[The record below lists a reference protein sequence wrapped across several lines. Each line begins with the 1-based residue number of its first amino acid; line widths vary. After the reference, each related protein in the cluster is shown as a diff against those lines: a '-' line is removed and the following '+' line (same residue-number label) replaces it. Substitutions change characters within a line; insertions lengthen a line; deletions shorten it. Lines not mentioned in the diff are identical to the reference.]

1 MPTDCYLLAFFFVLM
16 KILQELESLI
26 PPLSNEEF
34 KQLERNILEEG
45 IREPLIT
52 WNGILI
58 DGHNRYRIAQE
69 HDINYETLEKEFEN
83 LNDVKIW
90 MVNNQLGRRNLQD
103 FVKGELHDE
112 LDRLNKIKGA
122 EIYKEKSV
130 FKGNQYSAPLSII
143 DNEPKHNSRD
153 IVSEK
158 LGWSTGKKAMF
169 DVLKKKAPEE
179 VKEKLRTGEV
189 SINQAYKEI
198 KKEENEQL
206 KTQKAIEIIE
216 KVYENNT
223 NIYNGNCIEYIKTI
237 KDKSIDCL
245 ITDPPYGVDIQF
257 GAYDNQL
264 SRKIEND
271 GNIED
276 ALVLLDE
283 MLLNVKSKLK
293 DNAHIYIFC
302 NWKIYPQFN
311 QIISKHF
318 QIKNLIIWDKLFMGM
333 GDLKGNYSSSYEMIV
348 FAGGYREFLTRPKNI
363 IQCRFSDERFHN
375 TQKPV
380 ELIKQL
386 IDNSTNVNETI
397 FDPFLGSGS
406 TVVAAKEMKRNFI
419 GCEIDEQNYKITLK
433 RLEDGK

>member
-1 MPTDCYLLAFFFVLM
+1 MQ
-16 KILQELESLI
+16 ILKELEVLI
-26 PPLSNEEF
+26 PPLTSEEF

-45 IREPLIT
+45 IRDPLVT
-52 WNGILI
+52 WNGILV
-58 DGHNRYRIAQE
+58 DGHNRYRIATE
-69 HDINYETLEKEFEN
+69 YDIDFVTVEKEFADMN
-83 LNDVKIW
+83 AVKEW
-90 MVNNQLGRRNLQD
+90 MINNQFGRRNLNNYQRSVLALQLED
-103 FVKGELHDE
+103 
-112 LDRLNKIKGA
+112 
-122 EIYKEKSV
+122 V
-130 FKGNQYSAPLSII
+130 FKAKAKENLKIYGGNQHAAPPQISAKVQPIETRQEI
-143 DNEPKHNSRD
+143 AKVAN
-153 IVSEK
+153 VSHDTISKVKKIEATASPEIK
-158 LGWSTGKKAMF
+158 AKVSTG
-169 DVLKKKAPEE
+169 EI
-179 VKEKLRTGEV
+179 
-189 SINQAYKEI
+189 SINEAFKEI

-216 KVYENNT
+216 KVYESNT
-223 NIYNGNCIEYIKTI
+223 NIFHGNCIEFIKTI
-237 KDKSIDCL
+237 EDKSIDCL

-271 GNIED
+271 GNIDD
-276 ALVLLDE
+276 ALLLLDK
-283 MLLNVKSKLK
+283 MLLEVKSKLK

-311 QIISKHF
+311 AIISKHF

-348 FAGGYREFLTRPKNI
+348 FAGGNREFLSRPKNI
-363 IQCRFSDERFHN
+363 IQCRFNDERFHN

-380 ELIKQL
+380 DLIKQL
-386 IDNSTNVNETI
+386 IENSTNVNETI

-406 TVVAAKEMKRNFI
+406 TVIAANQLKRNFI

>member
-1 MPTDCYLLAFFFVLM
+1 MQ
-16 KILQELESLI
+16 ILQELESLI

-45 IREPLIT
+45 IRDPLVT
-52 WNGILI
+52 WNGILV

-69 HDINYETLEKEFEN
+69 HDINYVTVEKEFADMN
-83 LNDVKIW
+83 AVKVW
-90 MVNNQLGRRNLQD
+90 MINNQFGRRNLISY
-103 FVKGELHDE
+103 VRTVLA
-112 LDRLNKIKGA
+112 LRLK
-122 EIYKEKSV
+122 EIYSDIAKENK
-130 FKGNQYSAPLSII
+130 KGGQGGILLPQTFGEANKKE
-143 DNEPKHNSRD
+143 NETNYKIGKIAD
-153 IVSEK
+153 VSSETIRKVEK
-158 LGWSTGKKAMF
+158 IEATASPEIKAKANTGQI
-169 DVLKKKAPEE
+169 
-179 VKEKLRTGEV
+179 
-189 SINQAYKEI
+189 SINEAYKEI

-283 MLLNVKSKLK
+283 MLINVKSKLK
-293 DNAHIYIFC
+293 EDAHIYIFC

-348 FAGGYREFLTRPKNI
+348 FAGGNREFLNRPKNI

-386 IDNSTNVNETI
+386 IENSTNVNETV

>member
-1 MPTDCYLLAFFFVLM
+1 ME
-16 KILQELESLI
+16 ILQELESLI

-69 HDINYETLEKEFEN
+69 HDINYETLEKEFDN
-83 LNDVKIW
+83 IFLVKVW
-90 MVNNQLGRRNLQD
+90 MIYNQFGRRNLS
-103 FVKGELHDE
+103 
-112 LDRLNKIKGA
+112 N
-122 EIYKEKSV
+122 YWKSV
-130 FKGNQYSAPLSII
+130 LALELEDVFREKAKENLVLSGGNKKSGLQISVNPITDKINTQKEIAKIA
-143 DNEPKHNSRD
+143 N
-153 IVSEK
+153 VSHDTIAK
-158 LGWSTGKKAMF
+158 VKKIQSNAT
-169 DVLKKKAPEE
+169 PE
-179 VKEKLRTGEV
+179 VKEKLNTGQM
-189 SINQAYKEI
+189 SINEAYKEI

-223 NIYNGNCIEYIKTI
+223 NIFNGNCIEYIKTI

-271 GNIED
+271 GNIKD
-276 ALVLLDE
+276 ALILLDE

-302 NWKIYPQFN
+302 NWKIYPQFSL
-311 QIISKHF
+311 IILKHF

-348 FAGGYREFLTRPKNI
+348 FAGGNREFLNRPKNI
-363 IQCRFSDERFHN
+363 IQCRFNDERFHN

-380 ELIKQL
+380 DLIKQL
-386 IDNSTNVNETI
+386 IENSTNVNETI

-406 TVVAAKEMKRNFI
+406 TVIAAKELKRNYI

-433 RLEDGK
+433 RLDDGKC

>member
-1 MPTDCYLLAFFFVLM
+1 M

-69 HDINYETLEKEFEN
+69 YDMNYETLEKEFEN
-83 LNDVKIW
+83 INRVKEW
-90 MVNNQLGRRNLQD
+90 MIHNQFGRRNLSNYQRSVLALQLED
-103 FVKGELHDE
+103 VFKEKAKEKELERKTTFLKSEKSNLETINSIKEISKLANVGHDTIAKVKKIEANATPE
-112 LDRLNKIKGA
+112 VKARLN
-122 EIYKEKSV
+122 
-130 FKGNQYSAPLSII
+130 
-143 DNEPKHNSRD
+143 
-153 IVSEK
+153 
-158 LGWSTGKKAMF
+158 TGTM
-169 DVLKKKAPEE
+169 
-179 VKEKLRTGEV
+179 
-189 SINQAYKEI
+189 SINEAYKEI

-223 NIYNGNCIEYIKTI
+223 NIYNGDCIEYIKTI

-257 GAYDNQL
+257 AAYDNQL

-311 QIISKHF
+311 SIITKHF
-318 QIKNLIIWDKLFMGM
+318 QIKNVIIWDKLFMGM

-348 FAGGYREFLTRPKNI
+348 FAGGNREFLNRPKNI

>member
-1 MPTDCYLLAFFFVLM
+1 MQ
-16 KILQELESLI
+16 ILQELESLI
-26 PPLSNEEF
+26 PLLSNEEF

-69 HDINYETLEKEFEN
+69 HDINYETLEKEFDN
-83 LNDVKIW
+83 INDVKIW

-112 LDRLNKIKGA
+112 LDKLNKIKGV

-143 DNEPKHNSRD
+143 DNEPKHNTQK
-153 IVSEK
+153 IVAEK

-169 DVLKKKAPEE
+169 DIVKTKAPDE
-179 VKEKLRTGEV
+179 VKEKLRTGEL

-198 KKEENEQL
+198 KKEEHEQL

-216 KVYENNT
+216 KVYESNT
-223 NIYNGNCIEYIKTI
+223 NIFHGSCIDFIKTI
-237 KDKSIDCL
+237 EDKSIDCL

-271 GNIED
+271 GNIDD
-276 ALVLLDE
+276 ALILLNE
-283 MLLNVKSKLK
+283 MLLKVKSKLK

-311 QIISKHF
+311 EIISKHF

-333 GDLKGNYSSSYEMIV
+333 GDLKGNYSSSYEMII
-348 FAGGYREFLTRPKNI
+348 FAGGNREFLTRPKNI
-363 IQCRFSDERFHN
+363 IQCRFNDERFHN
-375 TQKPV
+375 TQKPI

-386 IDNSTNVNETI
+386 IENSTNVNETI

>member
-1 MPTDCYLLAFFFVLM
+1 M

>member
-1 MPTDCYLLAFFFVLM
+1 ME
-16 KILQELESLI
+16 ILKELESLI

-69 HDINYETLEKEFEN
+69 HDINYETLEKEFDN
-83 LNDVKIW
+83 INRVKEW
-90 MVNNQLGRRNLQD
+90 MIHNQFGRRNLSNYQRSVLALELED
-103 FVKGELHDE
+103 VFREKAKENLKLAAEKTNTPLPILANPIEIKSIDTRKEISKVANVSHGTLDKVKVIQA
-112 LDRLNKIKGA
+112 NA
-122 EIYKEKSV
+122 T
-130 FKGNQYSAPLSII
+130 P
-143 DNEPKHNSRD
+143 
-153 IVSEK
+153 
-158 LGWSTGKKAMF
+158 
-169 DVLKKKAPEE
+169 E
-179 VKEKLRTGEV
+179 VKEKLNTGTM
-189 SINQAYKEI
+189 SINEAYKEI

-223 NIYNGNCIEYIKTI
+223 NIYNGDCIEYIKTI
-237 KDKSIDCL
+237 RNKSIDCL

-271 GNIED
+271 GNIKD
-276 ALVLLDE
+276 ALLLLDE

-293 DNAHIYIFC
+293 DDAHIYIFC

-348 FAGGYREFLTRPKNI
+348 FAGGNREFLTRPKNI

-375 TQKPV
+375 TQKPI

-386 IDNSTNVNETI
+386 IENSTNVNETI

-406 TVVAAKEMKRNFI
+406 TVIAAKEMKRNFI

-433 RLEDGK
+433 RLDDGKC

>member
-1 MPTDCYLLAFFFVLM
+1 MQ
-16 KILQELESLI
+16 ILKELEVLI
-26 PPLSNEEF
+26 PPLTSEEF

-45 IREPLIT
+45 IRDPLVT
-52 WNGILI
+52 WNGILV

-69 HDINYETLEKEFEN
+69 YDIDFVTVEKEFADMN
-83 LNDVKIW
+83 AVKEW
-90 MVNNQLGRRNLQD
+90 MVNNQLGRRNLPE
-103 FVKGELHDE
+103 FVRGELLSYVRE
-112 LDRLNKIKGA
+112 MRKIEGKEKQLLTLNKG
-122 EIYKEKSV
+122 KESPV
-130 FKGNQYSAPLSII
+130 LSNI
-143 DNEPKHNSRD
+143 DKTEHNTRNEFA
-153 IVSEK
+153 EK
-158 LGWSTGKKAMF
+158 LGWSTGKTGMF
-169 DVLKKKAPEE
+169 DVVTKKAPEE
-179 VKEKLRTGEV
+179 LKVKLRTGEV
-189 SINQAYKEI
+189 NIHQAYKEI
-198 KKEENEQL
+198 KKEEKEQS

-216 KVYENNT
+216 KVYESNT
-223 NIYNGNCIEYIKTI
+223 NIFHGNCIEFIKNI
-237 KDKSIDCL
+237 EDKSIDCL

-271 GNIED
+271 GNIDD
-276 ALVLLDE
+276 ALLLLDT
-283 MLLNVKSKLK
+283 MLLEVKSKLK

-311 QIISKHF
+311 AIISKHF

-348 FAGGYREFLTRPKNI
+348 FAGGNREFLSRPKNI
-363 IQCRFSDERFHN
+363 IQCRFNDERFHN

-380 ELIKQL
+380 DLIKQL
-386 IDNSTNVNETI
+386 IENSTNVNETI

-406 TVVAAKEMKRNFI
+406 TVIAANQLKRNFI

>member
-1 MPTDCYLLAFFFVLM
+1 MQ
-16 KILQELESLI
+16 ILKELEVLI
-26 PPLSNEEF
+26 PPLTSEEF

-45 IREPLIT
+45 IRDPLVT
-52 WNGILI
+52 WNGILV

-69 HDINYETLEKEFEN
+69 YDIDFETVEKEFADMN
-83 LNDVKIW
+83 AVKIW
-90 MVNNQLGRRNLQD
+90 MATNQLGRRNLSD
-103 FVKGELHDE
+103 YVKGELGFIIRD
-112 LDRLNKIKGA
+112 LL
-122 EIYKEKSV
+122 KEKGIEEKSRAGGD
-130 FKGNQYSAPLSII
+130 KKSLLSTI
-143 DNEPKHNSRD
+143 DKSDIKKIEDRHNTQK
-153 IVSEK
+153 IFSEK
-158 LGWSTGKKAMF
+158 IGWSTGKVAMF
-169 DVLKKKAPEE
+169 DVVKAKAPEE
-179 VKEKLRTGEV
+179 IKAKLRTGEV

-198 KKEENEQL
+198 KKEEHEQL

-216 KVYENNT
+216 KVYESNT
-223 NIYNGNCIEYIKTI
+223 NIFHGNCIEFIKTI
-237 KDKSIDCL
+237 EDKSIDCL

-271 GNIED
+271 GNIDD
-276 ALVLLDE
+276 ALLLLDT
-283 MLLNVKSKLK
+283 MLHEVKSKLK

-311 QIISKHF
+311 TIISKHF

-348 FAGGYREFLTRPKNI
+348 FAGGNREFLTRPKNI
-363 IQCRFSDERFHN
+363 IQCRFNDERFHN

-380 ELIKQL
+380 DLIKQL
-386 IDNSTNVNETI
+386 IENSTNVNETV

-406 TVVAAKEMKRNFI
+406 TVIAANQLKRNFI

-433 RLEDGK
+433 RLEDGKC

>member
-1 MPTDCYLLAFFFVLM
+1 M

-26 PPLSNEEF
+26 PPLSSEEF

-69 HDINYETLEKEFEN
+69 HDINYETLEKEFED
-83 LNDVKIW
+83 LNAVKIW
-90 MVNNQLGRRNLQD
+90 MVNNQLGRRNLSE
-103 FVKGELHDE
+103 FVRGELISYIRDILKSIGKDKLVE
-112 LDRLNKIKGA
+112 AGKIYGEGHK
-122 EIYKEKSV
+122 KEE
-130 FKGNQYSAPLSII
+130 PLSTI
-143 DNEPKHNSRD
+143 DKGSHNTQKEIAD
-153 IVSEK
+153 K
-158 LGWSTGKKAMF
+158 LGWSTGKVAMF
-169 DVLKKKAPEE
+169 DIVRTKAPEE

-223 NIYNGNCIEYIKTI
+223 NIFNGNCIEYIKTI

-271 GNIED
+271 GNIKD
-276 ALVLLDE
+276 ALILLDE

-302 NWKIYPQFN
+302 NWKIYPQFSL
-311 QIISKHF
+311 IILKHF

-348 FAGGYREFLTRPKNI
+348 FAGGNREFLNRPKNI
-363 IQCRFSDERFHN
+363 IQCRFNDERFHN

-380 ELIKQL
+380 DLIKQL
-386 IDNSTNVNETI
+386 IENSTNVNETI

-406 TVVAAKEMKRNFI
+406 TVIAAKELKRNYI

-433 RLEDGK
+433 RLDDGKC

>member
-1 MPTDCYLLAFFFVLM
+1 M

-69 HDINYETLEKEFEN
+69 HDINYETLEKEFGN

-112 LDRLNKIKGA
+112 LDKLNKIKGV

-143 DNEPKHNSRD
+143 DNEPKHNTQK
-153 IVSEK
+153 IVAEK

-169 DVLKKKAPEE
+169 DIVKTKAPEE

-198 KKEENEQL
+198 KKEE
-206 KTQKAIEIIE
+206 KIIE
-216 KVYENNT
+216 RKQDIKKQLQDIESGKLPELWGKYEVVA
-223 NIYNGNCIEYIKTI
+223 I
-237 KDKSIDCL
+237 
-245 ITDPPYGVDIQF
+245 DPPW
-257 GAYDNQL
+257 AYEEKGGLSSNDFNPETTRGTTTYPTMKVNQIKEIDLPLTDNSVVFL
-264 SRKIEND
+264 WTTH
-271 GNIED
+271 
-276 ALVLLDE
+276 AF
-283 MLLNVKSKLK
+283 LK
-293 DNAHIYIFC
+293 DAFDILEH
-302 NWKIYPQFN
+302 W
-311 QIISKHF
+311 
-318 QIKNLIIWDKLFMGM
+318 NLKYKATLVWDKEKMGM
-333 GDLKGNYSSSYEMIV
+333 GRTIRLQCEFCLIAFKGNPIFNGSSERDII
-348 FAGGYREFLTRPKNI
+348 RESRREHSRKPDAFYQYVERSTIGRKLEY
-363 IQCRFSDERFHN
+363 FSREKR
-375 TQKPV
+375 
-380 ELIKQL
+380 
-386 IDNSTNVNETI
+386 TNWEIYGNEVNK
-397 FDPFLGSGS
+397 F
-406 TVVAAKEMKRNFI
+406 
-419 GCEIDEQNYKITLK
+419 
-433 RLEDGK
+433 